1 MTIRLKLM
9 KNLVQISF
17 PSLRLIFSDSLL
29 AYSIKRILGA
39 IPTLLFIVTIAF
51 FLIRMAPGG
60 PFDTERPI
68 PAEIAKNLDR
78 VYHLNDPL
86 PIQFIHYLSNLLQGD
101 FGPSFKYQDYS
112 VTELILQGFPVSL
125 QLGLLAILLALFLG
139 VILGSLAA
147 LKQNKITDYVLMAIA
162 MTGIVLPSFVIA
174 PLLALIFG
182 VFLHW
187 LPVAGWGTWMHMILP
202 VIALSLPQIATV
214 ARMTR
219 ASLIETLNSPYIRT
233 AKAKGLPN
241 WLILFRHASR
251 ATLLPVISW
260 LGPAVAAIV
269 TGSIVIEQI
278 FSLPGIG
285 RYFVQGALNRD
296 YTLVMGVV
304 VFYGTLIIVMN
315 LLVDLLYHWLDPR
328 VSYE

>member
-1 MTIRLKLM
+1 M
-9 KNLVQISF
+9 
-17 PSLRLIFSDSLL
+17 LR
-29 AYSIKRILGA
+29 YSIKRTLGA
-39 IPTLLFIVTIAF
+39 VPTLLFIITIAF

-60 PFDTERPI
+60 PFDSERPV

-86 PIQFIHYLSNLLQGD
+86 ITQFAHYLWNILHGD
-101 FGPSFKYQDYS
+101 FGPSFKYQDYT

-125 QLGLLAILLALFLG
+125 QLGLLAIVLALFIGIFLG
-139 VILGSLAA
+139 VFAA
-147 LKQNKITDYVLMAIA
+147 LQQNKLADHVLMTFA
-162 MTGIVLPSFVIA
+162 MIGIVLPSFVVA
-174 PLLALIFG
+174 PLLALVFG
-182 VFLHW
+182 VLLHW
-187 LPVAGWGTWMHMILP
+187 LPVAGWGSWHTMILP

-219 ASLIETLNSPYIRT
+219 GSLIETLNSPYIRT
-233 AKAKGLPN
+233 AKAKGLPKT
-241 WLILFRHASR
+241 LILRRHASR

-315 LLVDLLYHWLDPR
+315 LLVDLLYYWLDPR
-328 VSYE
+328 VSYES

>member
-1 MTIRLKLM
+1 ML
-9 KNLVQISF
+9 S
-17 PSLRLIFSDSLL
+17 
-29 AYSIKRILGA
+29 YSIKRILGA

-60 PFDTERPI
+60 PFDTERPV
-68 PAEIAKNLDR
+68 PAEIAANLDR

-86 PIQFIHYLSNLLQGD
+86 IIQFSHYLWNILQGD
-101 FGPSFKYQDYS
+101 FGPSFKYQDYT
-112 VTELILQGFPVSL
+112 VTELIVEGFPVSL
-125 QLGLLAILLALFLG
+125 QLGLMSILLALLVGIALG
-139 VILGSLAA
+139 VFAA
-147 LKQNKITDYVLMAIA
+147 LKQNKLTDYILMSFA
-162 MTGIVLPSFVIA
+162 MVGIVLPSFVIA

-187 LPVAGWGTWMHMILP
+187 LPVAGWGSWSHMILP
-202 VIALSLPQIATV
+202 VIALSLPQIAAV

-219 ASLIETLNSPYIRT
+219 GSLIETLNSPYIRT
-233 AKAKGLPN
+233 ARAKGLPN
-241 WLILFRHASR
+241 SLILFRHASR
-251 ATLLPVISW
+251 ATLLPVVSW

-304 VFYGTLIIVMN
+304 IFYGALIIVMN
-315 LLVDLLYHWLDPR
+315 LLVDLLYRWLDPR